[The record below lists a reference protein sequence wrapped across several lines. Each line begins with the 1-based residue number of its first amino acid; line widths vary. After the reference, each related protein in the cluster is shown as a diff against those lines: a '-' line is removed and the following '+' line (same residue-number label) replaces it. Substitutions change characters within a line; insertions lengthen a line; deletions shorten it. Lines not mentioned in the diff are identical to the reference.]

1 MKEIFELK
9 LLRFIVDWRG
19 LITYRKYKWLINM
32 SPCLA
37 SVENTFNLRL
47 GGIFFFLSETGR
59 LRYNNGFED

>member
-32 SPCLA
+32 SSCLA

-47 GGIFFFLSETGR
+47 GGIFFFFFLSVR
-59 LRYNNGFED
+59 NWAVKV